1 MEPHGFRH
9 FRAEPGFQPDLAQFF
24 MLIIHAMLGGVITQI
39 MHQMAD
45 IMQQCRSDQCAEWRQ
60 LPGPGNGAPWWSREV
75 QCLQRYEGYKLFKSD
90 IGDQWVTGEFYKLG
104 EGY

>member
-45 IMQQCRSDQCAEWRQ
+45 IIQQCRSDQCAEWRQ
-60 LPGPGNGAPWWSREV
+60 LPGPGDGAPWWIRTTDPQLRRLLLYPTE
-75 QCLQRYEGYKLFKSD
+75 LRAP
-90 IGDQWVTGEFYKLG
+90 
-104 EGY
+104 